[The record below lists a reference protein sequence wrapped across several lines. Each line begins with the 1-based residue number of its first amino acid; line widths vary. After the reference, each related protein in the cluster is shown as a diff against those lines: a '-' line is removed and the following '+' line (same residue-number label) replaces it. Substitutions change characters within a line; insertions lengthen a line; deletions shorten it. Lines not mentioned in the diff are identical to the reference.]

1 MIKLRLKNDILKSV
15 FYMHFLYFY
24 IYIYIKISKHLLAKY
39 YQENKSNTAKK
50 KKKACQ
56 RYQSLSKEEK
66 EVKVTIGL

>member
-39 YQENKSNTAKK
+39 YQENKATLQKK

>member
-39 YQENKSNTAKK
+39 YQENKATLQKK
-50 KKKACQ
+50 KKK
-56 RYQSLSKEEK
+56 LVKDIKVFLKKKKKSK
-66 EVKVTIGL
+66 